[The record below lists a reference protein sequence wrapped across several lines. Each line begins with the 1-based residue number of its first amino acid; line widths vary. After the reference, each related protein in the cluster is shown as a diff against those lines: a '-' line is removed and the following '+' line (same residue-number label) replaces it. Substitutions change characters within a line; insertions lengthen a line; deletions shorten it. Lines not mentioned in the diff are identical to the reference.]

1 MVTVHTCIYL
11 CVIAVM
17 SEAKKRGWGGG
28 KLPFSGSAS
37 SLTLA
42 VYIALIQ
49 NNSALKC
56 ECEGGGASCLFLG
69 SDSSLTL
76 AVHYIDTK

>member
-1 MVTVHTCIYL
+1 MYL
-11 CVIAVM
+11 PVCHSSDVG
-17 SEAKKRGWGGG
+17 SQKKRVGGG
-28 KLPFSGSAS
+28 GQLPFSGSAS

-69 SDSSLTL
+69 SASSLTL